1 MRVVVEL
8 VPRDLPSVAT
18 QLSEVAELGRVD
30 AVNLPDLT
38 RFDLRGWQAAVEV
51 RRAGSWTAIPHVR
64 AMDVDLRRPWQPLEA
79 LDAAGIDEVLVITG
93 DPPTDMRHP
102 VTGANVIDVIRMI
115 KRARPTWR
123 VYAALDPYRAGFA
136 SERDYVQRK
145 LDVGVDAFFTQ
156 PFFDVRLM
164 GVWRELFPGVPIYW
178 GVTSVTSERSR
189 RYWLTRNRA
198 VFPGGFEPT
207 LAWHRRFAGEALD
220 FAARHDSHVYFMPIR
235 VGIEAWLGELLG

>member
-8 VPRDLPSVAT
+8 VPRDLAAVEA
-18 QLSEVAELGRVD
+18 QLAEVAGLRRVD

-38 RFDLRGWQAAVEV
+38 RFDLRGWQAAVEA
-51 RRAGSWTAIPHVR
+51 RRGARWAVIPHVR
-64 AMDVDLRRPWQPLEA
+64 AMDVDLRRPWPPLAE

-93 DPPTDMRHP
+93 DPPTDMRHA

-115 KRARPTWR
+115 KRARPGWR
-123 VYAALDPYRAGFA
+123 VYAALDPYRSGFA

-145 LDVGVDAFFTQ
+145 LDAGVDAFFTQ

-178 GVTSVTSERSR
+178 GVTSVTSERTQ

-198 VFPGGFEPT
+198 IFPGGFEPT
-207 LAWHRRFAGEALD
+207 LAWHRRLAGEALD
-220 FAARHDSHVYFMPIR
+220 FAARHDTHVYFMPIR
-235 VGIEAWLGELLG
+235 VGIRAWLGEVLG